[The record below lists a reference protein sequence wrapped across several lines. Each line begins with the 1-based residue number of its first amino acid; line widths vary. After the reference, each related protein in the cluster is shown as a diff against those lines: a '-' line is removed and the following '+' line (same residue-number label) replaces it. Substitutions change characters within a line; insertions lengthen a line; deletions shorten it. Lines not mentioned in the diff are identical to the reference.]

1 MDKLDIMQKQ
11 KKFFKVV
18 YGDLVGEGNN
28 LKENNYIRLYQA
40 KEDFNKVE
48 FFNNIDD
55 LIQYTSNRSYGI
67 NTYFTLA
74 TTNGESGQ
82 EKDLLYRTVLGFD
95 FDKKDLG
102 EDFSYKDII
111 ERFKSIGL
119 WYHALV
125 DSGHGFHAYVCIEPN
140 TDIKKVME
148 LQKAI
153 GKLLGADLNALKSTQ
168 VLRVPYTYNI
178 KDKPKRVNIINMFDK
193 NTIKRD
199 RKSTRLNSSHANI

>member
-111 ERFKSIGL
+111 ERSEE
-119 WYHALV
+119 HT
-125 DSGHGFHAYVCIEPN
+125 S
-140 TDIKKVME
+140 E
-148 LQKAI
+148 LPVTPI
-153 GKLLGADLNALKSTQ
+153 S
-168 VLRVPYTYNI
+168 RMP
-178 KDKPKRVNIINMFDK
+178 
-193 NTIKRD
+193 
-199 RKSTRLNSSHANI
+199 